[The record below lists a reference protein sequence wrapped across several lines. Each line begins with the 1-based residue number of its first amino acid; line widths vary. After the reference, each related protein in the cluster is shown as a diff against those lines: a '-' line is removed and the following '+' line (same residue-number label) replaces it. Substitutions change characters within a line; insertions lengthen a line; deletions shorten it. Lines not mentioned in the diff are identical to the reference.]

1 MPGRFKDYIAMPKF
15 NMYQSLHTTVIGPA
29 GRPLEV
35 QIRTEE
41 MHRMSEYG
49 VAAHWRYKEKN
60 AKADASLDQQLAW
73 LREMV
78 DWQDE
83 TQDSREFLK
92 SLKVDLA
99 PTEVFVFTPKGEVM
113 SLRVGSTP
121 VDFAYNIHTEVG
133 NHCVGA
139 KVNGAIVP
147 LSYELQNGDRVE
159 ILNPEE
165 RHAFARLAEAR
176 EDAVCAQQ
184 DSLVLLEGQPQ

>member
-1 MPGRFKDYIAMPKF
+1 MSKKGKGFSEIYDLIAVRVIVDSVRDCYSVLGAVHTLWHPMPGRFKDYIAMPKL

-49 VAAHWRYKEKN
+49 VAAHWRYKEKRG
-60 AKADASLDQQLAW
+60 KSDSFDKQIAW

-92 SLKVDLA
+92 
-99 PTEVFVFTPKGEVM
+99 
-113 SLRVGSTP
+113 
-121 VDFAYNIHTEVG
+121 FA
-133 NHCVGA
+133 
-139 KVNGAIVP
+139 
-147 LSYELQNGDRVE
+147 
-159 ILNPEE
+159 
-165 RHAFARLAEAR
+165 
-176 EDAVCAQQ
+176 
-184 DSLVLLEGQPQ
+184 